1 MTHFPSD
8 NHSSEQPKPP
18 GSKPVIVNLASV
30 EPETVDWLWQGR
42 FALGKVTLLTG
53 DPGLGKSFITLDMAA
68 RVTTGKKWPDGAPGV
83 IGSVVLLSAED
94 GPADTI
100 RPRIESLDGFVD
112 RIDLIRM
119 VTRPN
124 SKNEQSFSLGR
135 DLAALEETISQQWC
149 PKLVVIDPIS
159 AYLGGTDS
167 HNNADIRS
175 LLAPLSDLADRLH
188 VAIVIVTHLNK
199 SDSGPAVYRSMGS
212 IAFAGAARGMLTVTK
227 DPGDSSGER
236 RLLLASK
243 NNLGPGKSG
252 LAFWIQAKPDDH
264 YGAVVAW
271 DPTPV
276 HKCVDEVLSEIQR
289 KRGKSGK
296 LGQAEAWLKEMLA
309 KGPVPQ
315 KELERLAGIEGIS
328 ESTLGRAKRAIGVK
342 SCREGYGSEGEWYWR
357 LPDHSVP
364 IPPSENLASFE
375 ENGALCDP
383 NVPSLPTSKEDL
395 APFEEDG
402 ALCVNLEENVV
413 SEEDS
418 EASFLKERQ
427 VEERGGTSREFGRCF
442 HCGSERWWKSPFQ
455 AKPICGVCR
464 PPQGTDVARGW
475 L

>member
-8 NHSSEQPKPP
+8 NHSSEQSKPAS
-18 GSKPVIVNLASV
+18 SKPVIVNLASV
-30 EPETVDWLWQGR
+30 KPETVDWLWRGR
-42 FALGKVTLLTG
+42 FALGKVTLLAG
-53 DPGLGKSFITLDMAA
+53 DPGLGKSFVTLDMAA
-68 RVTTGKKWPDGAPGV
+68 RVTTGTKWPDGEPGV

-100 RPRIESLDGFVD
+100 RPRIESLGGFVD

-124 SKNEQSFSLGR
+124 SENEQSFSLGR
-135 DLAALEETISQQWC
+135 DLAALEETLSRQRD
-149 PKLVVIDPIS
+149 PRLVVIDPIS
-159 AYLGGTDS
+159 AYLDGTDS
-167 HNNADIRS
+167 HNNSDIRS
-175 LLAPLSDLADRLH
+175 LLMPLSDLADRLH

-199 SDSGPAVYRSMGS
+199 SDSGPALYRSMGS
-212 IAFAGAARGMLTVTK
+212 IAFVAAARAAWMVTK
-227 DPGDSSGER
+227 DPADPSGER

-243 NNLGPGKSG
+243 NNLGPEKSG

-276 HKCVDEVLSEIQR
+276 HKRVDEVFSEAQR
-289 KRGKSGK
+289 KRDKKGKRD
-296 LGQAEAWLKEMLA
+296 QAAEWLKETLA

-315 KELERLAGIEGIS
+315 KEIARLSESEGIAERTLER
-328 ESTLGRAKRAIGVK
+328 AKKGIGVTSSNK
-342 SCREGYGSEGEWYWR
+342 GFGADGGWSWIP
-357 LPDHSVP
+357 PDHSVP

-375 ENGALCDP
+375 ENGVLCDP
-383 NVPSLPTSKEDL
+383 NVPSLPTSKENL

-427 VEERGGTSREFGRCF
+427 VEERGGTSRELGRCF
-442 HCGSERWWKSPFQ
+442 RCGSERWWKSPFQ

-464 PPQGTDVARGW
+464 PPQSTDAVRGW

>member
-18 GSKPVIVNLASV
+18 GSKPVIVNLGSV

-68 RVTTGKKWPDGAPGV
+68 RVTTGREWPDGEPGET
-83 IGSVVLLSAED
+83 GSVVLLSAED

-100 RPRIESLDGFVD
+100 RPRIESLGGFVD

-167 HNNADIRS
+167 HNNSDIRG
-175 LLAPLSDLADRLH
+175 LLTPLSDLADRLH
-188 VAIVIVTHLNK
+188 VAIVVVTHLNK
-199 SDSGPAVYRSMGS
+199 SDSGPALYRSMGS
-212 IAFAGAARGMLTVTK
+212 IAFVAAARAAWMVTK
-227 DPGDSSGER
+227 DPGDPSGER

-243 NNLGPGKSG
+243 NNLGPGKTG
-252 LAFWIQAKPDDH
+252 LAFWIQAKPDGH

-276 HKCVDEVLSEIQR
+276 HKRVDEVFSENQP
-289 KRGKSGK
+289 KRNRREKRDRAAEFVKEALAEGPISSTELKR
-296 LGQAEAWLKEMLA
+296 LAEANGHKWRTIARARKA
-309 KGPVPQ
+309 
-315 KELERLAGIEGIS
+315 IS
-328 ESTLGRAKRAIGVK
+328 VAADKQGH
-342 SCREGYGSEGEWYWR
+342 GSWHCE

-364 IPPSENLASFE
+364 TPPSEELAPFE
-375 ENGALCDP
+375 ENAALCDP
-383 NVPSLPTSKEDL
+383 SVHSLPTSKEDL

-442 HCGSERWWKSPFQ
+442 RCGSERWWKSPFQ